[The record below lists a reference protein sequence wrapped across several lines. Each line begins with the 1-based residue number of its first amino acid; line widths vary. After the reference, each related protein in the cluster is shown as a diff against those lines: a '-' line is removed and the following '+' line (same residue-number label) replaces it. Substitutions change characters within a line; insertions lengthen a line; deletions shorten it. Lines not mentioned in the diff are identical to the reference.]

1 MIGRAISSNTS
12 GGTGA
17 GPGVNKYFFICG
29 IFDFSNFHFSQRR
42 ARFAVAA
49 KKKAGA
55 RACGSPDPDA
65 SRLCRVPVLIT
76 WDNGAGRQSQGCRRL
91 ATISSRHCYGFARCN
106 GVEAIVKGD
115 HAPMPIECEIRD
127 GSLVWIKS
135 PISGV
140 ISYVV
145 DVRGKSFAFT
155 LGGRENADP
164 DAGHLNPESILH
176 ATEAC
181 PFCPGNE
188 AMTTREVFRMTRE
201 EVPEWTGATTVDGEG
216 WVVRVINNLFPRIP
230 AELTGNRNESYIVV
244 EDPRHFIDTPR
255 SQDDLI
261 FTGALG
267 GGHFLRLMQADA
279 RVMRLALENPDVG
292 SIVIRKNQG
301 RESGASQPHLHQQI
315 IGSPE
320 PFPAVLA
327 EARAE
332 RENPHMWHEL
342 VGLMERLKLV
352 IDRGESVVSYA
363 SPVGIFPR
371 SYDVVMPDF
380 RGLLSELTP
389 EQMRQFANAIY
400 RILMILGPLP
410 LDYEIHQGE
419 GLPLHAHINAR
430 LYPYSNVAGT
440 LNLPGTLLQSA
451 AAIRNALSRH

>member
-1 MIGRAISSNTS
+1 
-12 GGTGA
+12 
-17 GPGVNKYFFICG
+17 
-29 IFDFSNFHFSQRR
+29 
-42 ARFAVAA
+42 
-49 KKKAGA
+49 
-55 RACGSPDPDA
+55 
-65 SRLCRVPVLIT
+65 
-76 WDNGAGRQSQGCRRL
+76 
-91 ATISSRHCYGFARCN
+91 
-106 GVEAIVKGD
+106 
-115 HAPMPIECEIRD
+115 MPIECEIRD
-127 GSLVWIKS
+127 GALVWIKN
-135 PISGV
+135 PITGV

-155 LGGRENADP
+155 LSGRESVDP
-164 DAGHLNPESILH
+164 EAAQLTPEAIRH

-188 AMTTREVFRMTRE
+188 SMTTRELFRMTRE
-201 EVPEWTGATTVDGEG
+201 EIREWSGTKTDDRAP

-230 AELTGNRNESYIVV
+230 AELTGNRNESYIVI
-244 EDPRHFIDTPR
+244 EDPRHFIDAPR
-255 SQDDLI
+255 SSADLI

-267 GGHFLRLMQADA
+267 GAHFLHLMQADA
-279 RVMRLALENPDVG
+279 RVMRLALGNPDVC
-292 SIVIRKNQG
+292 SVVIRKNQG

-320 PFPAVLA
+320 PFPVVLA

-332 RENPHMWHEL
+332 RENPHLWHEL
-342 VGLMERLKLV
+342 VALMERLGLV
-352 IDRGESVVSYA
+352 IDRGDSIVSYA
-363 SPVGIFPR
+363 SPIGLFPR

-380 RGLLSELTP
+380 RGLLSELTA

-440 LNLPGTLLQSA
+440 LNLPSTLLQTA
-451 AAIRNALSRH
+451 AAIRNALGRHSD